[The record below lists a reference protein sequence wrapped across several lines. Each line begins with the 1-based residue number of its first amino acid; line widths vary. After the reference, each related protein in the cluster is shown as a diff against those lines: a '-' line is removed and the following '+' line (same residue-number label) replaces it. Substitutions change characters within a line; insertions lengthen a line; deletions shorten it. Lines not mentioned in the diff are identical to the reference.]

1 MTFVELAPFVLPPV
15 LGAVIG
21 YATNSLA
28 VRMLFRPHRAIR
40 IFGLRL
46 PLTPGVIPRQR
57 AQLAQSIARM
67 VSRRLLTDDAIKA
80 RLRSAEAYRRT
91 RRSIVAALDWVGDRR
106 LSELHTLIQHASS
119 PLDGMPLLE
128 FERTG
133 LAQDMFDAL
142 AALRIDDIFDHP
154 RTEASLRALWP
165 RLRSQ
170 LLTQSDD
177 PLLRATLVERA
188 RRLLD
193 FTFSRLTALQRLFVS
208 AVQYDRQLD
217 ARAPEIVDQAI
228 GELLDLIDRPE
239 TPTRVAAW
247 LWSQVRS
254 HSVGELLAGVGIED
268 GTQLLQ
274 MLGDTVGSSAR
285 HAVSTLADSW
295 LRSRGSQKLG
305 VLLPVLCKRRA
316 SIARAI
322 TPRVLTLAERTV
334 PALMQQLDVHTLVAD
349 RIDSLDVAE
358 VEDLLMSVLR
368 RHLKWINVFGALI
381 GAIIGGVQVL
391 LSLSLWP

>member
-1 MTFVELAPFVLPPV
+1 MTLVELAPFVLPPV

-40 IFGLRL
+40 ILGLRL

-67 VSRRLLTDDAIKA
+67 VSRRLLTDDAITA
-80 RLRSAEAYRRT
+80 RLRSDEAYRRT
-91 RRSIVAALDWVGDRR
+91 HRSIVAALDWVGDRR
-106 LSELHTLIQHASS
+106 LSELHALIQRAAS
-119 PLDGMPLLE
+119 PLDGVPLLE
-128 FERTG
+128 LERTG

-142 AALRIDDIFDHP
+142 AALRIDDILDRP
-154 RTEASLRALWP
+154 RAEASLRALWP
-165 RLRSQ
+165 RLRGE
-170 LLTQSDD
+170 LLVQCDD

-228 GELLDLIDRPE
+228 GELLDLVDQPE
-239 TPTRVAAW
+239 TPTRVATW
-247 LWSQVRS
+247 LWSQIRS
-254 HSVGELLAGVGIED
+254 HNIGEVLTGVGIDD
-268 GTQLLQ
+268 GRQLLQ
-274 MLGDTVGSSAR
+274 TLGDAVGSSAH

-295 LRSRGSQKLG
+295 LRSRGSQTLG
-305 VLLPVLCKRRA
+305 VLLPVLRKRRA
-316 SIARAI
+316 SIARAVA
-322 TPRVLTLAERTV
+322 PRVLRLAERTV
-334 PALMQQLDVHTLVAD
+334 PALMQQLDIHTLVAD

-368 RHLKWINVFGALI
+368 RHLKWINVFGALL
-381 GAIIGGVQVL
+381 GAVIGGAQVV
-391 LSLSLWP
+391 LSLSLLS